1 MQLNQKVDIQ
11 IGGKWALSWKVSAIT
26 LPLLILIVPLT
37 EGAFFSWWAFW
48 RWTFVSIV
56 TLIPLAIIYL
66 IADVTVFKDRA
77 RNPVP
82 GYYLFILGFTLG
94 AVRGLSA
101 AVLAN
106 QFNILVIENSSLT
119 FTIILRAMN
128 TGLIAMVGIPI
139 IALISA
145 SIEIYQTD
153 RNALIA
159 ERMLFES
166 QKSESSAVIK
176 SLRSSMTR
184 KVDDN
189 LLKVIQD
196 SQEYL
201 DEKGRS
207 LEANWE
213 LLAVKLRKSA
223 LDTIRPFSHSMH
235 RRGVEKNYAVT
246 TKELMRYVAQSI
258 RIEIPWIIAIY
269 IISDFKFILLNSTL
283 ANGFLNIVL
292 RIVIIYLGLTVITEL
307 KKRGNIKGL
316 LSYFASLLIF
326 GILFSRITYGLSDLL
341 NLNNDGFVFHVID
354 SAWLLL
360 CTVLIGLVSAFMY
373 GQRAESEFLERQIS
387 KEQLET
393 MILKREEERLSRE
406 LAKYLHGTIQS
417 RLMASAMALEKAGR
431 KGDKKALERELAE
444 AYKSLRVPSAEY
456 FSAPEATFK
465 EEIHKVISKWAD
477 LMKVKLKI
485 AASLPEIP
493 AHKSQEIGN
502 VINEGLSNSFR
513 HGTATQVHISI
524 TGTNE
529 HIFIE
534 VTDNGTGL
542 AGGKPGLGTEW
553 FKAIAGNAWI
563 LKSAKDSQGTI
574 LELSVKIL

>member
-1 MQLNQKVDIQ
+1 MQLTQKVDLT
-11 IGGKWALSWKVSAIT
+11 IGGKWALSWKVSAIA

-48 RWTFVSIV
+48 RWTLVSIV

-82 GYYLFILGFTLG
+82 GYYLFILSFILG

-101 AVLAN
+101 ALLAN

-119 FTIILRAMN
+119 FTIILRAFN

-139 IALISA
+139 ISLISA

-189 LLKVIQD
+189 LLKVIQE

-223 LDTIRPFSHSMH
+223 LDTIRPFSHSLH

-246 TKELMRYVAQSI
+246 TKELMRYVAHSI
-258 RIEIPWIIAIY
+258 RIEIPWIITIY
-269 IISDFKFILLNSTL
+269 IVSDFKYIFLNSTIT
-283 ANGFLNIVL
+283 NGCLNILL
-292 RIVIIYLGLTVITEL
+292 RIVVIYLGLTVITEL

-316 LSYFASLLIF
+316 PSYFTALFIF
-326 GILFSRITYGLSDLL
+326 GMLLAWITYILSNFLSL
-341 NLNNDGFVFHVID
+341 KHDGFVYHFID
-354 SAWLLL
+354 ALWLIL
-360 CTVLIGLVSAFMY
+360 CILLIGLISAFMY
-373 GQRAESEFLERQIS
+373 GQRAESAFLERQIS

-444 AYKSLRVPSAEY
+444 AYKSLRVPSAAY

-485 AASLPEIP
+485 APSIPEIP

-513 HGTATQVHISI
+513 HGSATQVLISI
-524 TGTNE
+524 TGTSE

-542 AGGKPGLGTEW
+542 AAGKPGLGTEW

>member
-1 MQLNQKVDIQ
+1 MSLTQKVNLT
-11 IGGKWALSWKVSAIT
+11 IGGKWALSWKVSAIA

-48 RWTFVSIV
+48 RWTLVSIV

-82 GYYLFILGFTLG
+82 GYYLFILGFILG

-101 AVLAN
+101 ALLAN

-119 FTIILRAMN
+119 FTIILRAFN

-139 IALISA
+139 ISLISA

-159 ERMLFES
+159 ERMFFES

-189 LLKVIQD
+189 LLKVIQE

-223 LDTIRPFSHSMH
+223 LDTIRPFSHSLH

-246 TKELMRYVAQSI
+246 TKELMRYVAHSI
-258 RIEIPWIIAIY
+258 RIEIPWIITIY
-269 IISDFKFILLNSTL
+269 IVSDFKYIFLNSTIT
-283 ANGFLNIVL
+283 NGFLNILL
-292 RIVIIYLGLTVITEL
+292 RIVVIYLGLTVITEL

-316 LSYFASLLIF
+316 PTYFTALFIF
-326 GILFSRITYGLSDLL
+326 GMLFTWITYILSNFLSL
-341 NLNNDGFVFHVID
+341 KHDGFVYHFID
-354 SAWLLL
+354 ALWLVL
-360 CTVLIGLVSAFMY
+360 CILLIGLISAFMY
-373 GQRAESEFLERQIS
+373 GQRAESAFLERQIS

-444 AYKSLRVPSAEY
+444 AYKSLRVPSAAY

-485 AASLPEIP
+485 APSIPEIP

-513 HGTATQVHISI
+513 HGSATQVLISI
-524 TGTNE
+524 TGTSE

-542 AGGKPGLGTEW
+542 AAGKPGLGTEW